1 MNVNCPWSSA
11 DSQLKHN
18 FLRKFIKNE
27 ITISYSNFTFGSDAE
42 SRGLDK
48 MRERFEPLLK
58 MEEEEEEIRKLKDE
72 AEKFLMMARLS
83 LFQSLLLKKE
93 KEEIETRM
101 GNKLFRVQG
110 IWLTYI
116 TTVQ

>member
-11 DSQLKHN
+11 DRQIKHR
-18 FLRKFIKNE
+18 FLRKFIKSE
-27 ITISYSNFTFGSDAE
+27 ITIGSYSNFTFGSDAE

-48 MRERFEPLLK
+48 MRERFEKGLEE
-58 MEEEEEEIRKLKDE
+58 EEEEEEIRKLKDE

-93 KEEIETRM
+93 KEEIGTRT
-101 GNKLFRVQG
+101 LFRLQG

>member
-1 MNVNCPWSSA
+1 MNVNCPWNSA
-11 DSQLKHN
+11 DRQLKHH
-18 FLRKFIKNE
+18 FLKKIYREWNYNWK
-27 ITISYSNFTFGSDAE
+27 YCNFTFGSDAE

-48 MRERFEPLLK
+48 MRERFEPLLE

-93 KEEIETRM
+93 KEEIGTRV

-110 IWLTYI
+110 IG
-116 TTVQ
+116 

>member
-11 DSQLKHN
+11 DRQLKHH

-27 ITISYSNFTFGSDAE
+27 ITIGSYSNFKFGSDAE

-48 MRERFEPLLK
+48 MRERFEKGLE
-58 MEEEEEEIRKLKDE
+58 EEEEEEIRKLKDE

-93 KEEIETRM
+93 KEEIGTRM
-101 GNKLFRVQG
+101 GNKLFRLQG
-110 IWLTYI
+110 IG
-116 TTVQ
+116 

>member
-1 MNVNCPWSSA
+1 MNVDCHWSSA
-11 DSQLKHN
+11 DRQLNHQ
-18 FLRKFIKNE
+18 FIRKFIENE
-27 ITISYSNFTFGSDAE
+27 ITIGSYSNFTFGSDAE

-48 MRERFEPLLK
+48 MRERFEPLLE

-93 KEEIETRM
+93 KEEIGTRV

-110 IWLTYI
+110 IG
-116 TTVQ
+116 

>member
-11 DSQLKHN
+11 DSQLKHD

-42 SRGLDK
+42 SRGLEK
-48 MRERFEPLLK
+48 MRKRFEKGL
-58 MEEEEEEIRKLKDE
+58 EEEEENEIKELKDE

-93 KEEIETRM
+93 KEEIGTRM
-101 GNKLFRVQG
+101 GNKLFRLQG
-110 IWLTYI
+110 IG
-116 TTVQ
+116 